1 MRRTDYTD
9 EVAVVDDLAGD
20 VPVSKCDPASAALLA
35 QYARCCADWRHH
47 DAIVWEMPLATVT
60 ANAIIVWAAF
70 AGDHSWLLAIAW
82 GGSAAVAACMA
93 LGLRKQMN
101 YAHQVLARIREIET
115 QFNLPAVTHPVGRP
129 GLVSACMTWL
139 LRSLVIVDLVLSL
152 VFVLRPHL
160 LI

>member
-1 MRRTDYTD
+1 MRQTDYTD
-9 EVAVVDDLAGD
+9 EVAVADDLAGGA
-20 VPVSKCDPASAALLA
+20 PAPRYHLASAALLA

-70 AGDHSWLLAIAW
+70 AGGHRWLLVIAW
-82 GGSAAVAACMA
+82 AGSAVAAACMA
-93 LGLRKQMN
+93 LGLRKQMR

-115 QFNLPAVTHPVGRP
+115 ELDLPAVTRPVGRP
-129 GLVSACMTWL
+129 GLVSACMVWL
-139 LRSLVIVDLVLSL
+139 LRGLVVLDMVL
-152 VFVLRPHL
+152 AVIFLLRPKL

>member
-1 MRRTDYTD
+1 MRQTDYTD
-9 EVAVVDDLAGD
+9 GIAVADDLAGD
-20 VPVSKCDPASAALLA
+20 APVSQRDPANAALLA

-70 AGDHSWLLAIAW
+70 AGGHRWLLVIAW
-82 GGSAAVAACMA
+82 AGSAAAAACMV
-93 LGLRKQMN
+93 LGLRKQMK

-115 QFNLPAVTHPVGRP
+115 QLDLPAVTRPVGRP

-139 LRSLVIVDLVLSL
+139 LRGLVIVDLVLAVIFL
-152 VFVLRPHL
+152 LRPSL
-160 LI
+160 LL